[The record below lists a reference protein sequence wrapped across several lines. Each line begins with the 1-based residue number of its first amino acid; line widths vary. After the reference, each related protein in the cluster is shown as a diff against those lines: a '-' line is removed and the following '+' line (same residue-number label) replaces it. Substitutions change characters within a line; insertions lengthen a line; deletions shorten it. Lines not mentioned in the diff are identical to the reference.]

1 VVIPA
6 ASGVADQPS
15 RLQAGKLVLYVMPH
29 NPRPGDPYGT
39 EETVKVRATVGRQGF
54 VTDIKPVSGP
64 TFVLSSSMSAVRSW
78 RYKPT
83 LLNGIPVET
92 EQDVTI
98 TFKLTR

>member
-1 VVIPA
+1 
-6 ASGVADQPS
+6 
-15 RLQAGKLVLYVMPH
+15 VLYVMPH
-29 NPRPGDPYGT
+29 NPRPGDPYGA

-64 TFVLSSSMSAVRSW
+64 IFVLSSTMSAVRSW